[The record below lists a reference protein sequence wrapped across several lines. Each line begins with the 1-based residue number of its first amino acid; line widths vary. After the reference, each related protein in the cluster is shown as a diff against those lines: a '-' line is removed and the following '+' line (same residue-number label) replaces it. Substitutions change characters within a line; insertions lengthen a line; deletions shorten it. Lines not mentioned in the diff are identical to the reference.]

1 MERLVAERGRLTE
14 AQAVVV
20 VQIAKSQQLLL
31 GETDGY
37 LVTREVAASATP
49 DEKRALLDCCF
60 AVAAA
65 GAEISTTEDA
75 ELRMIANE
83 LGLTH
88 DDFITARLAHRDA
101 VPWLK
106 VNRPSSSSRP
116 TSQTIGSNL
125 ASAPAAPHVRA
136 RSCHHDRARRQ
147 WRMVSRA
154 VLGATSVHDQEI
166 LAGEERPCGT
176 EIEDEGQEDRY
187 AQEPAP
193 EEAGREEVPRQ
204 GEADGAPQGGDEV
217 DRVAGT
223 AAGLLRPHPLS
234 RIAKRRGPRSL
245 LRGPREHAM

>member
-1 MERLVAERGRLTE
+1 MSLLRFLGLGDAGRGAGQEEAASVRHIVEALDRMEPDAARRLARFAYVLGRVARADLVISPDEVRAMERLVAERGRLTE

-65 GAEISTTEDA
+65 DAVISTTEDA

-88 DDFITARLAHRDA
+88 DDFIAARLAHRDA

-106 VNRPSSSSRP
+106 VDRPS
-116 TSQTIGSNL
+116 
-125 ASAPAAPHVRA
+125 
-136 RSCHHDRARRQ
+136 
-147 WRMVSRA
+147 
-154 VLGATSVHDQEI
+154 
-166 LAGEERPCGT
+166 
-176 EIEDEGQEDRY
+176 
-187 AQEPAP
+187 
-193 EEAGREEVPRQ
+193 
-204 GEADGAPQGGDEV
+204 
-217 DRVAGT
+217 
-223 AAGLLRPHPLS
+223 
-234 RIAKRRGPRSL
+234 
-245 LRGPREHAM
+245 